1 VPADL
6 LAHLEAAL
14 TAHRAGKFDA
24 AQRSYELAL
33 RADPE
38 SFAALHGFGVLEAQR
53 GRFEA
58 ALRLIDRAL
67 AVRPDNAEAL
77 ANRGNALRE
86 LGRVEEALASIDRA
100 LAIQPNYVEGLNSR
114 GVALAALGRPDEALA
129 AYDRAL
135 ALAPKDFKAL
145 FNRGLALYAL
155 GRSGEA
161 LQSFDR
167 ALGLTPNHGDAL
179 DNRGLALQSLGR
191 SEEALKSYD
200 RALAIDAGR
209 AASWF
214 NRGNAL
220 SALMRPEEALQ
231 SFDRALAIR
240 PSYPEALNNRGV
252 ALQDLGRPEEAV
264 ECYDQALALRP
275 QYAEAHFNRGMAL
288 KELLRIEE
296 ARASFAAAHAIRP
309 ADASAHVGES
319 QCWLLL
325 GDFAHGWE
333 AYEWRWRVP
342 QPVPF
347 ARDFTAP
354 LWLGKEPL
362 AGKTIL
368 LHAEQGL
375 GDAIQFCRYAPV
387 VAGRG
392 AAVVLEV
399 QPTLTALMASLKGP
413 AQLVARGDPLPHFDF
428 HCPLMSLPL
437 ALGTRLDSVPATIP
451 YLAADAA
458 RAQQWRARLAPYPGV
473 KVGLV
478 WAGSPR
484 PHLRQASIV
493 DRRRSL
499 SLARLNPLTALPG
512 AVFVSLQ
519 KGEAAAEAAQ
529 PPAGTTLLDWTEE
542 LVDFADTAA
551 LIEALDLVIGVDT
564 AVIHAAG
571 ALGKPVW
578 LLNRFDTDWRWLLDR
593 EDSPWY
599 PSLRLFRQER
609 FGDWESAVAR
619 AAAAL
624 AKWRPPET
632 R

>member
-1 VPADL
+1 VPVDF

-14 TAHRAGKFDA
+14 AAHRAGKFAD
-24 AQRSYELAL
+24 AQRGYELAL
-33 RADPE
+33 RADPK

-53 GRFEA
+53 GRFEP

-67 AVRPDNAEAL
+67 AVRPDNVEAL

-86 LGRVEEALASIDRA
+86 LGRSEEALASIDRA
-100 LAIQPNYVEGLNSR
+100 LNLQPNYVEGLNSR

-135 ALAPKDFKAL
+135 ALSRSDFKAL
-145 FNRGLALYAL
+145 FNRGIALYSL

-161 LQSFDR
+161 VQSFDR
-167 ALGLTPNHGDAL
+167 ALALAPNHADAL

-191 SEEALKSYD
+191 IEEALQSYD
-200 RALAIDAGR
+200 RALASDPGR
-209 AASWF
+209 AATLF

-240 PSYPEALNNRGV
+240 PGYPEALNNRGV
-252 ALQDLGRPEEAV
+252 SLQDLGRPEEAV
-264 ECYDQALALRP
+264 PSYDKALALRP

-288 KELLRIEE
+288 KELARVEE

-309 ADASAHVGES
+309 ADASAHIGES
-319 QCWLLL
+319 QCLLLL
-325 GDFAHGWE
+325 GEFARGWE
-333 AYEWRWRVP
+333 LYEWRWRVP
-342 QPVPF
+342 QEVPLT
-347 ARDFTAP
+347 RDFEAP
-354 LWLGKEPL
+354 LWLGKESI

-375 GDAIQFCRYAPV
+375 GDAIQFCRYAPL
-387 VAGRG
+387 VAERG
-392 AAVVLEV
+392 AAVVIEV
-399 QPTLTALMASLKGP
+399 QPVLAALMASLKGP
-413 AQLVARGDPLPHFDF
+413 AQVVARGDPLPHFDL

-437 ALGTRLDSVPATIP
+437 AFGTRLDTVPAAVP

-458 RAQQWRARLAPYPGV
+458 QAAGWRARLAGFQGV
-473 KVGLV
+473 KIGLV

-484 PHLRQASIV
+484 PRLRQASIV

-499 SLARLNPLTALPG
+499 RLARLAPLAAVPG

-519 KGEAAAEAAQ
+519 KGDAAAEAAM
-529 PPAGTTLLDWTEE
+529 PPADMTLLDWTAE
-542 LVDFADTAA
+542 LQDFAATAA

-578 LLNRFDTDWRWLLDR
+578 VLNRFDTDWRWLLDR

-599 PSLRLFRQER
+599 PTLRLFRQPG
-609 FGDWESAVAR
+609 FGDWESVIAR
-619 AAAAL
+619 AAAEL
-624 AKWRPPET
+624 ATWRP
-632 R
+632 RD